1 MPSNTCLVSLFGV
14 MTRRI
19 AAAAPAGTVGCMT
32 KTAPLAVPT
41 LEAGPFRLRPFRLSD
56 LDVVREASQDEYI
69 VAITTV
75 PAQFSEEEG
84 ALFIRRQWQLAT
96 DGAGYSFAI
105 ADAATDQALGRVGLR
120 LPDIDEGRGCLGYWV
135 ASSGRGRGAAAQ
147 AVTSVSRWALD
158 HLQIPRLEL
167 YVEPWN
173 EASVRTAERAGF
185 QREGLLRSWHAVG
198 AERGDM
204 WMYSLLRSDLPSD

>member
-1 MPSNTCLVSLFGV
+1 VDFV
-14 MTRRI
+14 
-19 AAAAPAGTVGCMT
+19 T

-56 LDVVREASQDEYI
+56 LDVVREASQDEHI
-69 VAITTV
+69 VSITTV
-75 PAQFSEEEG
+75 PAQFFEEEG
-84 ALFIRRQWQLAT
+84 RLFIQRQWQRAT
-96 DGAGYSFAI
+96 DGTGYSFAI
-105 ADAATDQALGRVGLR
+105 ADAATDQALGLMGLWLR
-120 LPDIDEGRGCLGYWV
+120 NIDEGRGCLGYWV
-135 ASSGRGRGAAAQ
+135 ASSGRGRGAAQQ
-147 AVTSVSRWALD
+147 AVSSVSRWALD

-185 QREGLLRSWHAVG
+185 QCEGLLRSWQAVG
-198 AERGDM
+198 AERRDM